1 MHCIAILLATA
12 CFGLINGHRN
22 CTNCGPEKC
31 GDLEEPAVE
40 KDQKDHFCRP
50 SLTPSWELQKS
61 RGCVCKK
68 GFVRNSWGECISKAH
83 CWRCK
88 LRQYKD
94 WHSCASGCPARCGE
108 PLERSC
114 RKKCK
119 PRCACPPGFVVH
131 PRFRSRCV
139 KADTC
144 PPRCPRNSSFQPCV
158 SNCEPKC
165 NGKPPERCVNRCDT
179 GGCVCNKGYAYFIR
193 NHQKICVLESAC
205 ALYAPPPLSFTSKE
219 IESARREGF
228 RAHANR
234 PAAAGT
240 RRGGTRSRGHAT
252 VPDENLSL
260 DILQPGPT
268 AAGLRLDGAHPGD
281 MPGLGGAAH
290 GESEEAGHLPFP
302 REPVEAPPDVFRAHA
317 QPPRPDGHLPAGTNL
332 EPIRNLSI
340 PRNRPNTNSFGAA
353 SRIGL
358 ESVGAGLGVLGAGGL
373 LSRGSERRGGAGFG
387 IQPLGM
393 PSNGASRHGGSSN
406 NERSESAHPPVHTR
420 SGGQGVGIEGEGL
433 LSSSTENPEDNLGL
447 GTTPRGPAGIHLRSE
462 HGHPNGRLELGGA
475 GVDKS
480 EESAPF
486 AGGPGAVLPD
496 AFGTHAQP
504 RGTGGHFPSLA
515 GVNPS
520 HGASFGAIGPRGSDV
535 DIEVF
540 GTPPHRGLGHVE
552 NDIERLGGVDRLPGA
567 FGRGGD
573 GIGFP
578 PSGTPSPVSRSF
590 RRSSEESDEHT
601 QPSVSN
607 VPDGSSVGLER
618 VGTFSNINESH
629 RWGTTES
636 NSAGNHSL
644 HISRNETG
652 GAGVGTG
659 GLTSGGPEE
668 LGGPNSGESEETA
681 SMPSSI
687 RLGGYAVGIG
697 TGYDRVHGFNR
708 DEPYATGTDSF
719 GTPVFGRERYG
730 IGAVGRGSIGASS
743 HGILRHRGAG
753 VGMHE
758 AGAPSEFA
766 AEDSRPGFSFY
777 PPGTITH
784 DSADHDEIGL
794 DDSGE
799 YIHPSLSMESRMG
812 SMLGGHGSRRLT
824 AIEGHFP
831 AGLGLH
837 MAARLPLEAAPLGRN
852 GIGISSEVA
861 SRMHRQSRHG
871 GGSVGI
877 YREDGSSSPIAQYG
891 GNGFEMSPFAFA
903 TPGHA
908 TYGGEEFE
916 FSRGDATSHAT
927 TGYDRERLLRTGTS
941 APARYIHSGFPFL
954 PTTDPSGF
962 RARMNGPELMS
973 DPRDSPLRATATLS
987 DNPPGLSQGRTLSR
1001 GASGYHGA
1009 PPHFQTGDAYI
1020 PRNAE
1025 YELASVSVAA

>member
-12 CFGLINGHRN
+12 CFGLINGNRN

-61 RGCVCKK
+61 RRCVCKK

-94 WHSCASGCPARCGE
+94 WHTCASGCPARCGE

-119 PRCACPPGFVVH
+119 PRCDCPPGFVVH
-131 PRFRSRCV
+131 PKFRSKCV

-144 PPRCPRNSSFQPCV
+144 PPRCPLNSSFKPCV

-179 GGCVCNKGYAYFIR
+179 GGCVCNRGYAYFIR

-219 IESARREGF
+219 IESAGQEGF
-228 RAHANR
+228 RGPANR
-234 PAAAGT
+234 PGGAGR
-240 RRGGTRSRGHAT
+240 RRGGTRSRGDAT
-252 VPDENLSL
+252 GPDENLSL
-260 DILQPGPT
+260 GIPRPGPT
-268 AAGLRLDGAHPGD
+268 AVGLRLGSAHPGG

-302 REPVEAPPDVFRAHA
+302 REPVAAPPHIFRAHT
-317 QPPRPDGHLPAGTNL
+317 QPPRPGGLLPAGTNRQ
-332 EPIRNLSI
+332 PIRNFSV
-340 PRNRPNTNSFGAA
+340 PRNGANTNSLGTA
-353 SRIGL
+353 SRAGL
-358 ESVGAGLGVLGAGGL
+358 GSVGAGLGVLGAGGS
-373 LSRGSERRGGAGFG
+373 LSRGTERHGGAGIG
-387 IQPLGM
+387 IHPLGM
-393 PSNGASRHGGSSN
+393 PSNDASRHGGTSGH
-406 NERSESAHPPVHTR
+406 ERSESARPPVHTGP
-420 SGGQGVGIEGEGL
+420 GGLGVGIEGEGL
-433 LSSSTENPEDNLGL
+433 LSSSAENPEETLGL
-447 GTTPRGPAGIHLRSE
+447 GTTPRGPAGINLRSE
-462 HGHPNGRLELGGA
+462 DGHPNGRLGLGGA
-475 GVDKS
+475 GVEES

-496 AFGTHAQP
+496 VFRTHAQP
-504 RGTGGHFPSLA
+504 RGTGGHFPSLT

-540 GTPPHRGLGHVE
+540 GTPPGRGLGHVE
-552 NDIERLGGVDRLPGA
+552 NDIERLAEVGRRSGA

-590 RRSSEESDEHT
+590 RRSSEESDERA

-618 VGTFSNINESH
+618 VGTSSNSSESH
-629 RWGTTES
+629 RWGSTES
-636 NSAGNHSL
+636 NLAGNHSL
-644 HISRNETG
+644 DISRNETG
-652 GAGVGTG
+652 GAGAGSEGST
-659 GLTSGGPEE
+659 LGGPEE

-681 SMPSSI
+681 SIRSSV
-687 RLGGYAVGIG
+687 RLGGATVGIG
-697 TGYDRVHGFNR
+697 TGYDRVRGFNW
-708 DEPYATGTDSF
+708 DHPYGTGTDSF
-719 GTPVFGRERYG
+719 GTPVLGRERYG
-730 IGAVGRGSIGASS
+730 IGAVGRGSIGAGS
-743 HGILRHRGAG
+743 HGILRYRGAG

-758 AGAPSEFA
+758 AGTPSEYA
-766 AEDSRPGFSFY
+766 AEYGRPGFPFY
-777 PPGTITH
+777 PPGTITP
-784 DSADHDEIGL
+784 DSADLDEIRL

-799 YIHPSLSMESRMG
+799 YIRPSLSMESRMG
-812 SMLGGHGSRRLT
+812 RMLVGHGSRRLT
-824 AIEGHFP
+824 PIEGHFP

-837 MAARLPLEAAPLGRN
+837 MAARLPYESASFGRDGV
-852 GIGISSEVA
+852 GINSEVS
-861 SRMHRQSRHG
+861 SRIHRQSVNAG
-871 GGSVGI
+871 SSVGI
-877 YREDGSSSPIAQYG
+877 HREDGSSSPIARYG
-891 GNGFEMSPFAFA
+891 GSSLEINPFGFA
-903 TPGHA
+903 TPGRA

-916 FSRGDATSHAT
+916 FSQGDAVSRAT
-927 TGYDRERLLRTGTS
+927 TGYDRERLLPTGT
-941 APARYIHSGFPFL
+941 PALARHIHSGFRFL
-954 PTTDPSGF
+954 PRTDTSGI
-962 RARMNGPELMS
+962 RARMNVPQLMP

-987 DNPPGLSQGRTLSR
+987 DNRPGLYHSRTLPR

-1009 PPHFQTGDAYI
+1009 LPHFQTGGAYI